1 MPDNI
6 PTGVRGER
14 WDVYLGSK
22 LYFRKDRI
30 KNAGFFLSSQKMPK
44 CRLKKLALFQRSQEK
59 VLKNV
64 LQSWTGL
71 GLR

>member
-44 CRLKKLALFQRSQEK
+44 CR
-59 VLKNV
+59 
-64 LQSWTGL
+64 
-71 GLR
+71 